1 MNLLENELTTKKRG
15 RPRGSK
21 NKLKGNLV
29 DREKE
34 INKSQKGFLTNL
46 LEKAA
51 NTAIDFGIRIVTPD
65 IIENQVIDIK
75 NSIFENGLTKGIDN
89 IVKNIQDFGKN
100 ILGLNNGNY
109 NDFDEIN
116 LAIKKMEMDSILS
129 SNIEKGVEKYLD
141 KNIDK
146 LEERFK
152 EKLKSNDKN
161 ILDKFN
167 KSIEKNL
174 NEEMSKVQKL
184 NEFNNLWEKAW
195 DDRDIDKMEKY
206 LKEINKL
213 RLEIPMFKNLISKSD
228 LINELHGNIV
238 RTGRFDYVEGMDQY
252 LIEQG
257 EIDKDTLKYKGKL
270 DY

>member
-1 MNLLENELTTKKRG
+1 MN
-15 RPRGSK
+15 K
-21 NKLKGNLV
+21 NHL
-29 DREKE
+29 
-34 INKSQKGFLTNL
+34 
-46 LEKAA
+46 
-51 NTAIDFGIRIVTPD
+51 
-65 IIENQVIDIK
+65 
-75 NSIFENGLTKGIDN
+75 
-89 IVKNIQDFGKN
+89 
-100 ILGLNNGNY
+100 
-109 NDFDEIN
+109 
-116 LAIKKMEMDSILS
+116 
-129 SNIEKGVEKYLD
+129 EKYLD

-238 RTGRFDYVEGMDQY
+238 RTGRFDYVDGMDQY